1 MVSSVVRS
9 EQSGVRVPGSVQPN
23 SYSLHRAP
31 EHPIATTAVADEP
44 FERLGS
50 AGCGVARGVNKN
62 LAERSGRPRI
72 PLRAQRAAT
81 KSQQ

>member
-1 MVSSVVRS
+1 MVFLLLRS

-31 EHPIATTAVADEP
+31 ERPIAPTALAGEP
-44 FERLGS
+44 FGCLGS

-72 PLRAQRAAT
+72 PLRAQRTAT
-81 KSQQ
+81 QGER